1 MKEVL
6 NHYKSKILTSN
17 IINKL
22 ELIKKKFFLFSIH
35 REENIENENNFNKIS
50 EILNKLSD
58 QYQLPII
65 FSTHPRTRK
74 KIEKMKFNP
83 LINFIKPLSYTDY
96 NCLQINS
103 KVVISDS
110 GTISEESSIL
120 NFPAL
125 NLREAHERPESMEE
139 TSVMFV
145 GFNVERFFQAL
156 DILASQ
162 KEGNERTLKIVDDYN
177 VDNVSE
183 KIVRIIISYTDYVNN
198 FIWKK

>member
-1 MKEVL
+1 
-6 NHYKSKILTSN
+6 
-17 IINKL
+17 
-22 ELIKKKFFLFSIH
+22 
-35 REENIENENNFNKIS
+35 
-50 EILNKLSD
+50 
-58 QYQLPII
+58 
-65 FSTHPRTRK
+65 
-74 KIEKMKFNP
+74 
-83 LINFIKPLSYTDY
+83 
-96 NCLQINS
+96 
-103 KVVISDS
+103 
-110 GTISEESSIL
+110 
-120 NFPAL
+120 
-125 NLREAHERPESMEE
+125 MEE